1 MDSTELHY
9 VTYDPEA
16 IWKEM
21 MLAYITAGG
30 DVLYP
35 GDEKE
40 MLLRSVQADIVQVFA
55 GVDNALRMQ
64 TLRYAVGDYLDIIG
78 EKRGCTRIQAAAARA
93 TVSITTNVT
102 GKSSTLAAGT
112 AMTADGEVFYLLVDA
127 LTLNG
132 YEQTMTAEVIADRT
146 GSAGNGLKAGTE
158 MSLADVS
165 SGVNSIVV
173 TVAAAGGNEAEDD
186 DTYRERIRAY
196 ALARVGT
203 GPARQYETIAKT
215 VSSDILDAKA
225 INAGAGNVVV
235 YLLLSTQ
242 TGADGIL
249 KSVEEALSAEDVR
262 PLTDHVTVQ
271 QATDIPY
278 ALKVK
283 YSCDN
288 ASQTNAA
295 ISAAVKD
302 YQEWQDNTIGQAFNP
317 DRLMAMLYQ
326 AGATR
331 VIWDTGSAF
340 NGGSVT
346 YTEIAENKRCKGEI
360 TLMAM

>member
-9 VTYDPEA
+9 VTYDPDA
-16 IWKEM
+16 IWQEM
-21 MLAYITAGG
+21 MLAYVNAGG

-78 EKRGCTRIQAAAARA
+78 EQRGCTRIQAAAARA
-93 TVSITTNVT
+93 TVSIKTNAT

-127 LTLNG
+127 LVLNG
-132 YEQTMTAEVIADRT
+132 YEQSMTAEVVADRT
-146 GSAGNGLKAGTE
+146 GNAGNGLEAGTE
-158 MSLADVS
+158 MQLANTNS
-165 SGVNSIVV
+165 SVNSIVV

-203 GPARQYETIAKT
+203 GPKRQYETIAKA

-262 PLTDHVTVQ
+262 PLTDHVTVE

-278 ALKVK
+278 TLKVK

-288 ASQTNAA
+288 ASTTNAA
-295 ISAAVKD
+295 ISAAAKE

-317 DRLMAMLYQ
+317 DRLMAAIYQ

-360 TLMAM
+360 TLTAM